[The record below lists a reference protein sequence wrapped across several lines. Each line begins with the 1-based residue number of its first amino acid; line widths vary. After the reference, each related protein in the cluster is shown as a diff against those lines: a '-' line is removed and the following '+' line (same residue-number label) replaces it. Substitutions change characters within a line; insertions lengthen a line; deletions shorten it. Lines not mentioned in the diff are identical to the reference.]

1 MREVDLTGNNG
12 FTLDNNEVI
21 INHTDSSIIIEDK
34 MNIFYNTWFR
44 ERLNLSAVN
53 YTIINRV
60 NVIADL
66 SRVIVYLNSKYDGK
80 PHRIVPTKNSW
91 EFIDI
96 DKMNISSF
104 LPSIKEDAIKVLAT
118 DYKFLLDKLYKLL

>member
-34 MNIFYNTWFR
+34 MNI
-44 ERLNLSAVN
+44 
-53 YTIINRV
+53 
-60 NVIADL
+60 
-66 SRVIVYLNSKYDGK
+66 
-80 PHRIVPTKNSW
+80 
-91 EFIDI
+91 
-96 DKMNISSF
+96 SSF

-118 DYKFLLDKLYKLL
+118 DYKSLLDKLYKLL